1 MRRAAAST
9 TLVALSA
16 VTVAP
21 AHAHLVETG
30 FGAFYDGIAHVIVTP
45 ADLLVVVAL
54 ALLAGQQGTRAARHA
69 VFALPVAWLI
79 GGLVG
84 ARWPFATALPLL
96 TTLSFAL
103 AGALVALNAR
113 VRDVGVVAFV
123 IIAGVL
129 HGLMNG
135 ATMVPSGRRSIHA
148 PQTVTPTA
156 ACVALRTPSDS
167 RTVTIPKYSIL
178 IVARFSS
185 CRCRII
191 QKNHGKSSMKKSLMD
206 RATSVSTTTPKNQL
220 E

>member
-16 VTVAP
+16 ATVAP

-54 ALLAGQQGTRAARHA
+54 ALLAGQQGTRAARRA

-103 AGALVALNAR
+103 VGALVALNAR
-113 VRDVGVVAFV
+113 VRDAGVVAFV
-123 IIAGVL
+123 IIAGVP
-129 HGLMNG
+129 HGLVNG
-135 ATMVPSGRRSIHA
+135 ATMVPADAGALALGGAICAIFFLTATLSAEVTALPAGWPRIVVRVAGSWIAATGLLMLGWLARSG
-148 PQTVTPTA
+148 P
-156 ACVALRTPSDS
+156 
-167 RTVTIPKYSIL
+167 
-178 IVARFSS
+178 
-185 CRCRII
+185 
-191 QKNHGKSSMKKSLMD
+191 
-206 RATSVSTTTPKNQL
+206 
-220 E
+220 